1 MNNDINKTSLEN
13 SAINDFLNQDLS
25 HFGLTTYE
33 VTRRLKNQKQYKSI
47 NNDKNILSIIC
58 NNLFT
63 CLNLLLLVIVI
74 IILKM
79 RRYDQLFFLI
89 VNSLNI
95 IISIVQEIKIKKTL
109 DKINLILP
117 NNIKVIRDGCV
128 IEISNSNLVL
138 GDCLVLGLGNQIVA
152 DVCVKHGIL
161 EVNESFLTGESK
173 SVLKKTGDIVYSGSY
188 VISGLAYA
196 DVISLGEDTYVSN
209 LIKQAKKYQKIKT
222 PLMKTFSMLV
232 KLIFFA
238 TIPTTI
244 ILFCSYKFNF
254 YHLNDEHLLGIC
266 GFMLG
271 MTPSGLFLL
280 MSMISI
286 LGFIRLFKRKAYMK
300 DLLGIEM
307 LSQINILCLDKTG
320 TITDGNMNV
329 KKILKYSA
337 DDTIN
342 VHSLMANFVQHFSID
357 NNPTQKALYNYFND
371 YFNSQIIYK
380 VKNLQAFSSIRKYS
394 AIEFEELGTFLLGA
408 PEFLLKQTNEILE
421 KDLKKYTNLGYRVLL
436 LVHTNDLLFNIDNNT
451 DYQVISLILLEDIIK
466 KDAYET
472 IKYFQNLGIKIKI
485 ISGDNAFTT
494 GYIAQ
499 RIGLINSVKEK
510 SLNLTNIESEKLCDL
525 SNKYDVFGR
534 ATPEQ
539 KKTLISCFK
548 NNNQKVAMI
557 GDGVNDILAF
567 KESDLSISMASGSK
581 AAQNVAN
588 LILINSKFD
597 SLPSVFLEGRRLINN
612 LEKNSIVF
620 LTKTIFTFLL
630 AWITI
635 INNFLSKN
643 LIFFPFTP
651 LQLNFIDICFIG
663 IPSFFLSLESNY
675 KPLNNFFISDV
686 LKKSGIYGLLISF
699 NYILILTLYAGKIN
713 SFRSHYQ
720 ISYLLTLITAFIFAS
735 ILFMN
740 CFPFDKFK
748 IILFFSI
755 MFIFSL
761 LLIIFVWKIPFI
773 YEIASAI
780 WDVILIKYFYFIIL
794 LVINLLILF
803 RINK

>member
-1 MNNDINKTSLEN
+1 MNNNINKTILEN
-13 SAINDFLNQDLS
+13 SVINNFLYQDLS
-25 HFGLTTYE
+25 HFGLTTNE
-33 VTRRLKNQKQYKSI
+33 AAQRLKNKKQNKSI
-47 NNDKNILSIIC
+47 NNDKNILIIIC

-74 IILKM
+74 VILKM

-95 IISIVQEIKIKKTL
+95 IISIAQEIKIKKTL

-117 NNIKVIRDGCV
+117 NNIKVIRDGHV
-128 IEISNSNLVL
+128 IEVDNSTLVV

-152 DVCVKHGIL
+152 DVCIKHGVV

-188 VISGLAYA
+188 VISGLSYA
-196 DVISLGEDTYVSN
+196 DVIALGEDTYVSN

-222 PLMKTFSMLV
+222 PLIKTFTILV

-254 YHLNDEHLLGIC
+254 YNLTSDHLLGIC

-329 KKILKYSA
+329 KKILKYSN
-337 DDTIN
+337 DDTIDLN
-342 VHSLMANFVQHFSID
+342 YLMANFVQHFSTD
-357 NNPTQKALYNYFND
+357 NNPTQQALYNYFND
-371 YFNSQIIYK
+371 YLNPQSVYQ
-380 VKNLQAFSSIRKYS
+380 VRNLQAFSSMRKYS
-394 AIEFEELGTFLLGA
+394 AIEFEKIGTFVLGA
-408 PEFLLKQTNEILE
+408 PEFLLKQ
-421 KDLKKYTNLGYRVLL
+421 KDDIIDKDVEEYTNLGYRALL
-436 LVHTNDLLFNIDNNT
+436 LVHANNVLSKIDKNTN
-451 DYQVISLILLEDIIK
+451 YKVISLILLEDIIK

-499 RIGLINSVKEK
+499 RIGLINSVSEK
-510 SLNLTNIESEKLCDL
+510 SINLTNIESEKLCDL
-525 SNKYDVFGR
+525 SIRYDVFGR

-539 KKTLISCFK
+539 KKTLITCFK

-567 KESDLSISMASGSK
+567 KESDLSIAMASGSK

-635 INNFLSKN
+635 INNFFSNN

-651 LQLNFIDICFIG
+651 LQLNFIDIFFIG

-675 KPLNNFFISDV
+675 KPLNNYFISDI
-686 LKKSGIYGLLISF
+686 LKKSGIYGLLISA
-699 NYILILTLYAGKIN
+699 NYILILT
-713 SFRSHYQ
+713 
-720 ISYLLTLITAFIFAS
+720 
-735 ILFMN
+735 
-740 CFPFDKFK
+740 KF
-748 IILFFSI
+748 
-755 MFIFSL
+755 
-761 LLIIFVWKIPFI
+761 
-773 YEIASAI
+773 
-780 WDVILIKYFYFIIL
+780 
-794 LVINLLILF
+794 
-803 RINK
+803 